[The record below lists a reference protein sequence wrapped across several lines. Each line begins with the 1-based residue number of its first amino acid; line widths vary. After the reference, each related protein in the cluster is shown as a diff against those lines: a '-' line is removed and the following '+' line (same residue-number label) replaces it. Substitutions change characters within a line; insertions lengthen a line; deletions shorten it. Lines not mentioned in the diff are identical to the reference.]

1 MRMDGIGV
9 LLMESKKTR
18 IGKWWKLYPRCLQ
31 CQEVRSMTEHDK
43 EEIARTIVR
52 LLRENPEVRSTVM
65 NLVCS
70 CPNVAMKY

>member
-1 MRMDGIGV
+1 
-9 LLMESKKTR
+9 
-18 IGKWWKLYPRCLQ
+18 
-31 CQEVRSMTEHDK
+31 MTEHDK